1 MLFNSFEFLV
11 FFPIVV
17 LLYFLLS
24 YRFRW
29 VLLLVA
35 SYTFYMFWR
44 VDYAI
49 ILVIS
54 TLIDYLCSRM
64 MDKYPL
70 EESSKRKPWLW
81 LSLVSNLG
89 ILFTFKYYNFFNTA
103 AKDLAEV
110 LDVAYAAPA
119 FELLLPMGISFYTFQ
134 TMSYTID
141 VYYGHIKAERHLGIF
156 ALFVT
161 FFPQLVAGP
170 IERAGNL
177 LDQLKQKHDFNYQRA
192 TNGLKLMAWGLFKKV
207 VIADRLAVMVNQVYN
222 NPTEY
227 EGIPLII
234 ATVFFAFQIYCDFSG
249 YSDIAIGSAQ
259 VMGFKLME
267 NFRRPYFSK
276 SIREFWSRW
285 HISLSTWFRDYLYIP
300 LGGNRVLKWRWYYNI
315 FIVFLVSGLWHGAN
329 WTFIVWGAL
338 HGFYQVFG
346 FMTAKRRDA
355 LVQLLRI
362 NRCESFYR
370 IIQVVTT
377 FGLVCLAWVFFRAN
391 SISDAWYITTH
402 MFKGLRESAVNIFS
416 NTNMA
421 RLNFLYLKQPLA
433 IFSLA
438 VISISTLV
446 FIELLQRHYSLR
458 HKISTLP
465 IYVRWPIT
473 YALFLAI
480 LLLGVF
486 ESNQFIYFQ
495 F

>member
-11 FFPIVV
+11 FFPTVA
-17 LLYFLLS
+17 LLYFLFP

-29 VLLLVA
+29 VLLLIA

-54 TLIDYLCSRM
+54 TLIDYGCSRM
-64 MDKYPL
+64 MDKYP
-70 EESSKRKPWLW
+70 EEERDKRKPWLW
-81 LSLVSNLG
+81 VSMLSNLG

-110 LDVAYAAPA
+110 LGVGYAAPA

-141 VYYGHIKAERHLGIF
+141 VYYGRIKAEKHLGIF
-156 ALFVT
+156 ALFVI

-177 LDQLKQKHDFNYQRA
+177 LDQLRKKHDFNYQRV
-192 TNGLKLMAWGLFKKV
+192 TDGLKLMAWGLFKKV

-222 NPTEY
+222 NPTDY

-259 VMGFKLME
+259 VMGFRLME

-276 SIREFWSRW
+276 SIREFWGRW

-346 FMTAKRRDA
+346 FLTSKRRDMLVRKIGLDRHEDFYRVVQVGTTFA
-355 LVQLLRI
+355 LV
-362 NRCESFYR
+362 CF
-370 IIQVVTT
+370 
-377 FGLVCLAWVFFRAN
+377 AWIYFRAN
-391 SISDAWYITTH
+391 SIGDAWYITTH
-402 MFKGLRESAVNIFS
+402 IFSGLAESAKAIVS
-416 NTNMA
+416 NVDFA
-421 RLNFLYLKQPLA
+421 RLKLLYIGQQIEHYALA
-433 IFSLA
+433 ICFILILVLA
-438 VISISTLV
+438 
-446 FIELLQRHYSLR
+446 ELFQRKKSLR
-458 HKISTLP
+458 SAMSNASI
-465 IYVRWPIT
+465 IYRWGLT
-473 YALFLAI
+473 YALIITII
-480 LLLGVF
+480 LFGVY
-486 ESNQFIYFQ
+486 ESNAFIYFQ